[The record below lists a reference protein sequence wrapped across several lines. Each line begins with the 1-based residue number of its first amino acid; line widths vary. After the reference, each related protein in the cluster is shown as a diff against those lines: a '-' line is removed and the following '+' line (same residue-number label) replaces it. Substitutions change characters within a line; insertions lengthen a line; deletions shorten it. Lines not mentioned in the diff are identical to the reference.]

1 MKQTPHPWYSKQMK
15 PDETASDVIQPV
27 KLTLYAWVG
36 EDERG
41 GGKIGLKQGMVPA
54 GFIPLVAMD
63 YDLEKLE
70 RLAPQM
76 EAMSQ
81 QFGKK
86 IRLCKFVMEMVVF
99 QTEGGD

>member
-1 MKQTPHPWYSKQMK
+1 MKHIPHPWYRKQPK
-15 PDETASDVIQPV
+15 DAGPGDLAEPV

-36 EDERG
+36 ADERG
-41 GGKIGLKQGMVPA
+41 GGQIGLKQGMVPA
-54 GFIPLVAMD
+54 GYIPLVAMD